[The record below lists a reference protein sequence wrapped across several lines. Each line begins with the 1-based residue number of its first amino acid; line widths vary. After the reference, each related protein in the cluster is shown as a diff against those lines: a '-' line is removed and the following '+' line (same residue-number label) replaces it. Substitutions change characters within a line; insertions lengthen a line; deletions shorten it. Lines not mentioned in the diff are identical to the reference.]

1 MLDGGEIF
9 GANRYDDVDLD
20 GAVNFWKWFR
30 NRQIW
35 SLEVAVREEISEFS
49 EAIGRT
55 WEHVQAWIVIV

>member
-35 SLEVAVREEISEFS
+35 SLEVAVREEISEFF